1 MWASFFS
8 GLCDAGLNPVAQNIE
23 AIRADLDNYLKFAQ
37 RERDGRPV
45 NIASDQQKDTANAFK
60 NCAQQKGRDHDRER

>member
-1 MWASFFS
+1 MIYA
-8 GLCDAGLNPVAQNIE
+8 V
-23 AIRADLDNYLKFAQ
+23 LKFAQ